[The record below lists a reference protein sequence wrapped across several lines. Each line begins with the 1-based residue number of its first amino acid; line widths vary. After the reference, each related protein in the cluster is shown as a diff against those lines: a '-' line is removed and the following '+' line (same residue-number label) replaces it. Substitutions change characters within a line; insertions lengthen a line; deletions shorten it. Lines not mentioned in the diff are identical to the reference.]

1 MDRTATQIITRALRA
16 TKVVGLDQSPTAFT
30 LSEGLLVLQSM
41 LDGMWADTSLHYPD
55 NYAMPWFADLTTTVT
70 VGNGVTEILEY
81 ELAKRI
87 APENGAVIDPSLA
100 AAGAHALRRRRAT
113 IANLR
118 VAPMTLESAY
128 LNNEGGDYD
137 IVTDT

>member
-16 TKVVGLDQSPTAFT
+16 TKVVGLDQTPAAFS
-30 LSEGLLVLQSM
+30 LSEGLLILQSM
-41 LDGMWADTSLHYPD
+41 LDGMWADTSLHYPT
-55 NYAMPWFADLTTTVT
+55 NYAMPWFADLMSTVS

-87 APENGAVIDPSLA
+87 AAENGAVVDPNLA
-100 AAGAHALRRRRAT
+100 VAGTNALRRRRAT

-118 VAPMTLESAY
+118 VSTMTLESAY

-137 IVTDT
+137 IVTDG